1 MGVKFELSNIIRLI
15 SIISPLIMV
24 FFLVMVSIF
33 NQDLKGMVYLGG
45 LLIATIINV
54 LFMNI
59 FKTPKLPNEAFS
71 CNLIDLPFDFTQ
83 YNNPLHSSLIIS
95 FTTLYL
101 LMPMIYNDQMNL
113 PVVISLFAIFLM
125 DGYVKISDF
134 CSGFFGVIMGGI
146 IGGILGLVWYTI
158 FHSSGNDSLLYF
170 DELASNNVIC
180 KRPSKQTFKC
190 SVYKNG
196 ALISNNV
203 V

>member
-1 MGVKFELSNIIRLI
+1 MGVKFDFANILRLL
-15 SIISPLIMV
+15 SIISPLMMV

-59 FKTPKLPNEAFS
+59 FKTAKLPNESFS

-83 YNNPLHSSLIIS
+83 YNNPLHSSLVIS

-101 LMPMIYNDQMNL
+101 VMPMIYNNQMNL
-113 PVVISLFAIFLM
+113 PVVISLLAIFLM
-125 DGYVKISDF
+125 DGYVKLTDY
-134 CSGFFGVIMGGI
+134 CSGFFGILMGGI
-146 IGGILGLVWYTI
+146 LGGILGLVWYTI

-196 ALISNNV
+196 ELISNNV

>member
-1 MGVKFELSNIIRLI
+1 
-15 SIISPLIMV
+15 
-24 FFLVMVSIF
+24 MVSIF
-33 NQDLKGMVYLGG
+33 NQDLKGLLYLGG

-71 CNLIDLPFDFTQ
+71 CNLIDLPFLTE
-83 YNNPLHSSLIIS
+83 YNNPLQSSLVIS
-95 FTTLYL
+95 FTALYL
-101 LMPMIYNDQMNL
+101 IMPMIYNSQMNL
-113 PVVISLFAIFLM
+113 PVVISLFAIFLL
-125 DGYVKISDF
+125 DGYVKISDY
-134 CSGFFGVIMGGI
+134 CSGFLGILMGGI

-196 ALISNNV
+196 ELISNNV